1 MSRNIQIKHLKNC
14 ESLIEQL
21 ATAQFELWG
30 PLTGRDTLEQYMA
43 LLRGAENGTDLIG
56 SLVAVEHNQ
65 LLGSVNLVENDL
77 PVRSNLTPWLAQ
89 LYVFPES
96 RCQGVGAA
104 LIEAAIEE
112 ARHLNRAKLYLYCS
126 GTLPL
131 YYERL
136 GWHRIEE
143 LAYREKTRII
153 MELDL

>member
-1 MSRNIQIKHLKNC
+1 MNIEYLQHC
-14 ESLIEQL
+14 ESFIEPL
-21 ATAQFELWG
+21 ATAQFGLWG

-43 LLRGAENGTDLIG
+43 LLRGAENGTDLIAC
-56 SLVAVEHNQ
+56 LVAVEHNQ

-77 PVRSNLTPWLAQ
+77 PIRSNLTPWLAQ

-96 RCQGVGAA
+96 RCRGVGAA

-112 ARHLNRAKLYLYCS
+112 ARHLNRAQLYLYCS

-143 LAYREKTRII
+143 LEYREKTRII